1 MKLDR
6 STVYIVAGA
15 IGVTV
20 AIFCFVD
27 EQPWFNIAIPGVLGT
42 ILVLG
47 GIARRRL

>member
-1 MKLDR
+1 MPDR

-15 IGVTV
+15 VGITV

-27 EQPWFNIAIPGVLGT
+27 EQPWYNIAIPAVLGT

-47 GIARRRL
+47 GIAWRRK